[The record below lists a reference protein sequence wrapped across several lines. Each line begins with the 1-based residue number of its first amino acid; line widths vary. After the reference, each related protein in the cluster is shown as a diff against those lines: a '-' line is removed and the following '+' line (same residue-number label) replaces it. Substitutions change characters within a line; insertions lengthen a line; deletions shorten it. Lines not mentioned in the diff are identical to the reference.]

1 MAATQPQEPSGI
13 NHLVLNCRDI
23 EASHRFYTDIVGYQ
37 QVGTLGPEHSAE
49 MRFYSCQGKHHDLA
63 LVQRSDTS
71 GQPEE
76 WSMFPPRHPVS
87 HIAIGYPDRDAF
99 LRQLEHLDACG
110 VEIKVR
116 GNHGMTHSA
125 YIVDP
130 DGNGVELL
138 YELPKEVW
146 EGDLNA
152 ALNYFEAMPTTG
164 PESKVDD
171 TDYVTFPLSGPATN

>member
-1 MAATQPQEPSGI
+1 VTDTKPEEPAGI
-13 NHLVLNCRDI
+13 NHLVLNARDI
-23 EASHRFYTDIVGYQ
+23 EASHRFYTEIVGFV

-49 MRFYSCQGKHHDLA
+49 MRFYASGGKHHDLA
-63 LVQRSDTS
+63 LSQRSDTS
-71 GQPEE
+71 GEPDE

-87 HIAIGYPDRDAF
+87 HIAIAYPDRESF
-99 LRQLEHLDACG
+99 LRQVEHVQAKG

-130 DGNGVELL
+130 DGNGIELL

-146 EGDLNA
+146 EGDINA
-152 ALNYFEAMPTTG
+152 ALNYFEPMATSG
-164 PESKVDD
+164 PESLTDD
-171 TDYVTFPLSGPATN
+171 TDYVVFGSESSNG